1 MTMTYQIATADL
13 QEQQVACM
21 HSRIL
26 PSELRT
32 FLTAAYSRVPAA
44 IAQQGLGLDG
54 PPYARY
60 RFEKDGTIDVEAGF
74 PVCGALAPAGDVG
87 PGTLP
92 VGHVVTTLHVGA
104 YDQVAG
110 AYEALETYLSKN
122 GYEPAGAAWECY
134 LDEPDV
140 PEPRTKVY
148 QPARR
153 LSRRPT

>member
-1 MTMTYQIATADL
+1 
-13 QEQQVACM
+13 M

-26 PSELRT
+26 PGELRA

-44 IAQQGLGLDG
+44 TAQQGLGLDG

-60 RFEKDGTIDVEAGF
+60 RFQKDGTIDVEAGF
-74 PVCGALAPAGDVG
+74 PVRGVIAPTGDVA

-92 VGHVVTTLHVGA
+92 GGHVVSTLHVGA

-110 AYEALETYLSKN
+110 AYDALETYLSKN

>member
-26 PSELRT
+26 PGELRA

-44 IAQQGLGLDG
+44 TAQQGLGLDG

-74 PVCGALAPAGDVG
+74 PVRGVIAPTGDVA

-92 VGHVVTTLHVGA
+92 GGHVVSTLHVGA

-110 AYEALETYLSKN
+110 AYDALETYLSKN
-122 GYEPAGAAWECY
+122 GYEQAGAAWECY

>member
-1 MTMTYQIATADL
+1 MTMTYQIAAADL

-21 HSRIL
+21 HGRIL
-26 PSELRT
+26 PGGIPT
-32 FLTAAYSRVPAA
+32 FLAAAYSKVPAA
-44 IAQQGLGLDG
+44 SAQQGLRLSG

-60 RFEKDGTIDVEAGF
+60 RFDKDGTVDVEAGF
-74 PVCGALAPAGDVG
+74 PVSGAMVRIGDVG

-92 VGHVVTTLHVGA
+92 GGHVITTLHVGA
-104 YDQVAG
+104 YDEVGG
-110 AYEALETYLSKN
+110 AYDTLETYLSNN

-153 LSRRPT
+153 PCRRRN

>member
-1 MTMTYQIATADL
+1 MTYQIVAADL

-26 PSELRT
+26 PSEIPT
-32 FLTAAYSRVPAA
+32 FLTTAYSRVPAA
-44 IAQQGLGLDG
+44 SAQQGLRLDG
-54 PPYARY
+54 PPYARH
-60 RFEKDGTIDVEAGF
+60 RFEEDGTIDVEAGF
-74 PVCGALAPAGDVG
+74 PVSGVMVPSGDVG

-92 VGHVVTTLHVGA
+92 GGHVITTLHVGA
-104 YDQVAG
+104 YDRVAG
-110 AYEALETYLSKN
+110 AYDALETYLSKN
-122 GYEPAGAAWECY
+122 GYESAGAAWECY

-153 LSRRPT
+153 LSRRPR

>member
-1 MTMTYQIATADL
+1 M
-13 QEQQVACM
+13 
-21 HSRIL
+21 IL
-26 PSELRT
+26 VPIRLRR
-32 FLTAAYSRVPAA
+32 RV
-44 IAQQGLGLDG
+44 D
-54 PPYARY
+54 
-60 RFEKDGTIDVEAGF
+60 ES
-74 PVCGALAPAGDVG
+74 
-87 PGTLP
+87 
-92 VGHVVTTLHVGA
+92 
-104 YDQVAG
+104 

>member
-1 MTMTYQIATADL
+1 MTMTYQTVAADL
-13 QEQQVACM
+13 QAQQVACM

-26 PSELRT
+26 PGEIPT

-44 IAQQGLGLDG
+44 IAQEGLRLNG

-60 RFEKDGTIDVEAGF
+60 RFEEDGTIDVEAGF
-74 PVCGALAPAGDVG
+74 PVCGEIAPTGDVG

-92 VGHVVTTLHVGA
+92 GGHVITTLHVGA
-104 YDQVAG
+104 YDRVG
-110 AYEALETYLSKN
+110 DAYDALETYLSKN
-122 GYEPAGAAWECY
+122 GYESAGAGWECY

-153 LSRRPT
+153 LSRRPR

>member
-26 PSELRT
+26 PGELRA

-44 IAQQGLGLDG
+44 TAQQGLGLDG

-74 PVCGALAPAGDVG
+74 PVRGVIAPTGDVA

-92 VGHVVTTLHVGA
+92 GGHVVSTLHVGA
-104 YDQVAG
+104 YDQVAR
-110 AYEALETYLSKN
+110 AYDALETYLSKN

-134 LDEPDV
+134 LDGPDV